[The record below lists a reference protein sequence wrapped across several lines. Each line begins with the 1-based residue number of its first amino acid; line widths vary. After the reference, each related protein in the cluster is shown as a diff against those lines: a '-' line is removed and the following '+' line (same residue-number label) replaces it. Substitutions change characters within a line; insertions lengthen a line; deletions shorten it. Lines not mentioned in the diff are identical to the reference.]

1 MNMGTNLI
9 KWKVQVP
16 IFPPG
21 PNSINTWE
29 RRKNLI
35 GNANYTGL
43 YGVTLN
49 KGYGAFIEDVD
60 GNIYLDCLACASSC
74 VLGYG
79 QEFLARSFY
88 EQSKKLQQSCFTYS
102 INTPALDLA
111 EKLISLM
118 PGDFE
123 KRVMIGLS
131 GSDSSGGAIKAM
143 RKFTQID
150 GVIHFKNDYHGSTG
164 LSQQASNYGDLDD
177 GIYSNNP
184 NFFEFDF
191 PRNDH
196 EVERVLAEIRLK
208 LENKTAGGII
218 CEAIQGDAGV
228 VVPPKGF
235 IKALRKTTEET
246 NSVLIIDEVQSGMG
260 RTGKWWSYEHEGIV
274 PDLMVV
280 AKGLSSGYAPISA
293 VVGRKD
299 IINKLGSGQHI
310 FTYGGHPPS
319 AAVAKCVL
327 DFIDSENI
335 PENCEQ
341 IGDYLLENLESI
353 QIEYP
358 KIIKDVRGKGLMI
371 GVQID
376 ISDDK
381 DMGKIFATR
390 CMELGVYVGFF
401 GVKGDVVR
409 IEPPLTIG
417 VEEADLIINTIRT
430 VSLEVKE
437 NKIPKQTKLNVTKF
451 SIGI

>member
-1 MNMGTNLI
+1 MEKDLI
-9 KWKVQVP
+9 NWKVQVP
-16 IFPPG
+16 VFPPG
-21 PNSINTWE
+21 PNSISTWE

-49 KGYGAFIEDVD
+49 KGKNEFIEDLD

-88 EQSKKLQQSCFTYS
+88 EQSVKLQQSCFTYS

-118 PGDFE
+118 PGEFE
-123 KRVMIGLS
+123 KRVLIGLS

-143 RKFTQID
+143 RKFTKID

-164 LSQQASNYGDLDD
+164 LSQQASDYGDLDD
-177 GIYSNNP
+177 GIYGKNP
-184 NFFEFDF
+184 DFIEFDF
-191 PRNDH
+191 PKDNNQM
-196 EVERVLAEIRLK
+196 EKVLAKVRQK
-208 LENKTAGGII
+208 LLNKMAGGII

-235 IKALRKTTEET
+235 IYQLRKITEET
-246 NSVLIIDEVQSGMG
+246 DSILIIDEVQSGMG
-260 RTGKWWSYEHEGIV
+260 RTGKWWSYEHDGIV
-274 PDLMVV
+274 PDLMIV

-299 IINKLGSGQHI
+299 VINKLSSGQHL

-327 DFIDSENI
+327 DYIDKENI
-335 PENCEQ
+335 PANCER
-341 IGDYLLENLESI
+341 IGNYLLDNLREI
-353 QIEYP
+353 QDEYP
-358 KIIKDVRGKGLMI
+358 NIIKDVRGKGLMI
-371 GVQID
+371 GVQIE
-376 ISDDK
+376 ISQDK

-401 GVKGDVVR
+401 GVKADVVR
-409 IEPPLTIG
+409 IEPPLTIDMDA
-417 VEEADLIINTIRT
+417 ADLIIKTIKT
-430 VSLEVKE
+430 VAHEVKE
-437 NKIPKQTKLNVTKF
+437 NKIPSATKTNVNNY